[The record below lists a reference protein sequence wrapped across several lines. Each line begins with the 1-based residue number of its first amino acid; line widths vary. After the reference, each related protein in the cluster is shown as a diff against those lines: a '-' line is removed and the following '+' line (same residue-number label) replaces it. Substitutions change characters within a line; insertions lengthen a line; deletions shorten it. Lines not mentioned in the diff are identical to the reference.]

1 MDDPFIYF
9 HSGSGPSG
17 NVVKKRL
24 AGYIYIYILYIINE
38 SSLKKL
44 QNATAFVITK
54 PSNFNMSCNIFFH
67 LVALNILK
75 EFPQVPIC
83 I

>member
-1 MDDPFIYF
+1 MNDPFIYF
-9 HSGSGPSG
+9 HSGSGPTG
-17 NVVKKRL
+17 NVIKTF
-24 AGYIYIYILYIINE
+24 GWLYIINE
-38 SSLKKL
+38 SSLKEL

-75 EFPQVPIC
+75 ESP
-83 I
+83 